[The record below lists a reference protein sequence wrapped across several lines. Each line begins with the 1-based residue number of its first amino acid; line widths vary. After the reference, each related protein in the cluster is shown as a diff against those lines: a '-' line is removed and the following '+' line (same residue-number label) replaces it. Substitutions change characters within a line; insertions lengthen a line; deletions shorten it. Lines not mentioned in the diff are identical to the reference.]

1 MGFAIALTY
10 IMRQDPDAIMVG
22 ETRDSETATTA
33 IQAAL
38 SGHLM
43 ISTLHINDAVGAAQR
58 LSNLGVDNFKIAG
71 FPLGSIAQRSLHCQ
85 SLHCQSLHCQS

>member
-1 MGFAIALTY
+1 MGFAVALTY
-10 IMRQDPDAIMVG
+10 IMRQAPEAIVMG
-22 ETRDSETATTA
+22 EIRDSETATTA

-58 LSNLGVDNFKIAG
+58 LSDLGVDNFKIAG
-71 FPLGSIAQRSLHCQ
+71 FPMASIA
-85 SLHCQSLHCQS
+85 